1 MPDVGRL
8 GPTILPLAVTNPRH
22 RAEEAHPADP
32 GSPPADGDGGPFD
45 DDGGVQTGDRL
56 IELAEGFNFRD
67 LGGYVGQDGRLTRW
81 RTLFR
86 SDTLHQLTG
95 MDVEVLRSLGLETI
109 VDLRTS
115 REVER
120 TGRGPL
126 ASEPIGYRHLSVI
139 RDGEGEALAA
149 PAAPGDEL
157 SERYLWYLEIGREA
171 LVEALRLLARPDNL
185 PLVFHCAAGK
195 DRTGVLAAL
204 VLDVLGVDHRV
215 IVEDY
220 VITAARMPLIMGRL
234 QADPA
239 MAARVAEMPA
249 YLHSVRA
256 QTMERFL
263 TELQARFGGARA
275 WARAAGLGP
284 DDLVRMEELLL
295 EPSG

>member
-1 MPDVGRL
+1 VAPGGGLAQLAPHAFEDLRRL
-8 GPTILPLAVTNPRH
+8 EPGP
-22 RAEEAHPADP
+22 
-32 GSPPADGDGGPFD
+32 PPDGGSGD
-45 DDGGVQTGDRL
+45 RVDHDGGVPSHDRI

-86 SDTLHQLTG
+86 SDTLHQLTEL
-95 MDVEVLRSLGLETI
+95 DVEVLRSLGLGTI

-149 PAAPGDEL
+149 PAAPGDDL
-157 SERYLWYLEIGREA
+157 SERYLWYLESGGDA
-171 LVEALRLLARPDNL
+171 LVETLRLMAAPDNL

-204 VLDVLGVDHRV
+204 VLDILGVDHRV

-220 VITAARMPLIMGRL
+220 VITAERMPLIMGRL

-239 MAARVAEMPA
+239 MAARAAELPA
-249 YLHSVRA
+249 SLYGVQA
-256 QTMERFL
+256 PTMERFL
-263 TELQARFGGARA
+263 AELQARFGGARA
-275 WARAAGLGP
+275 WALASGLSP
-284 DDLVRMEELLL
+284 EDLVRMEGLLL

>member
-8 GPTILPLAVTNPRH
+8 GPRDLTPTGGEWSAPRPG
-22 RAEEAHPADP
+22 EATAS
-32 GSPPADGDGGPFD
+32 GPPAADGSGGAVD
-45 DDGGVQTGDRL
+45 HDGGVQTGDRI

-67 LGGYVGQDGRLTRW
+67 LGGYVGRDGRLTRW

-86 SDTLHQLTG
+86 SDTLHQLTER
-95 MDVEVLRSLGLETI
+95 DLEVLRSLGLSTI

-115 REVER
+115 RELER

-157 SERYLWYLEIGREA
+157 SERYLWYLETGRDA
-171 LVEALRLLARPDNL
+171 LVEAVRLLARPDNL

-204 VLDVLGVDHRV
+204 VLDLLEVDHRV

-220 VITAARMPLIMGRL
+220 VITAERMPLIMGRL

-249 YLHSVRA
+249 YLHSVQA

-263 TELQARFGGARA
+263 AELHARFGGARA
-275 WARAAGLGP
+275 WALASGLGP

-295 EPSG
+295 EPPG